1 MPITAPSIGPDSI
14 ACMFWLMPNMAPSI
28 GPSPIATIACKFW
41 LPVDAALH
49 EHHRHK
55 LALVLPIDASD
66 GLVLNCLDTMVGRAG
81 GDGPP
86 ARLAR

>member
-1 MPITAPSIGPDSI
+1 MPITAPSIGTGPI
-14 ACMFWLMPNMAPSI
+14 ACMFWLMPSMAPSI

-41 LPVDAALH
+41 LPFDAALH
-49 EHHRHK
+49 EHHCHK
-55 LALVLPIDASD
+55 LALVLPVDASD

-86 ARLAR
+86 ARPAR